1 MAEKVRMP
9 IQPERA
15 HWRSES
21 GAAAV
26 ELALLVPVLLL
37 ILFGIID
44 FGRAFN
50 TQIAL
55 TQASRE
61 GVRGLALGTTSDP
74 TAVVQAAA
82 YPVTGVTVTFTPCPA
97 NPLSTSYATV
107 TATNQFSYVTPIS
120 GVLSALGFKALAAP
134 VITGK
139 AEMRCGG

>member
-1 MAEKVRMP
+1 MTGRLQSRLRHGHP
-9 IQPERA
+9 
-15 HWRSES
+15 ES

-26 ELALLVPVLLL
+26 ELALLLPVLLI
-37 ILFGIID
+37 ILFGIVD

-61 GVRGLALGTTSDP
+61 GVRGLALGSSTNPTS
-74 TAVVQAAA
+74 AVQTAA
-82 YPVTGVTVTFTPCPA
+82 YPVSGVSVAYTTCPA
-97 NPLSTSYATV
+97 NPGPTSVATV
-107 TATNQFSYVTPIS
+107 TATKQFSYVTPIS
-120 GVLSALGFKALAAP
+120 GLFSILGLSSLAAP